1 MLAQYSRRFH
11 RWLTFIFAIPLA
23 VVVGTGL
30 VLSFEPAVQLA
41 RPAQPITLQT
51 IENLLSRHD
60 PARAARAISIRT
72 LDNTLI
78 IGGAGPGGSIV
89 VDLRSGEAISE
100 PQHLAQFFQTA
111 RRLHE
116 TLLLDLGWLV
126 TASTIALLALAPLG
140 LLLGWPKLRNTI
152 GGWHRLAGWALLPLL
167 VGSPLTGLALA
178 FGISLAGPAAPSAGA
193 PLPLRETLH
202 LVAQRHDVAGL
213 DFVRSMGGGTR
224 LVRVLDETGTTVTY
238 RATTA
243 GLQPMPSNWPR
254 ILHEG
259 SWGGVAGSLANLVAA
274 IVLAGLLG
282 TGIWL
287 WARRRMKRRATPRR
301 VRVRP
306 GAAAA
311 SG

>member
-1 MLAQYSRRFH
+1 MTLKPLFLRLH
-11 RWLTFIFAIPLA
+11 RWIALGFALPLL
-23 VVVGTGL
+23 VVIGTGL
-30 VLSFEPAVQLA
+30 VLAFEPALKVLA
-41 RPAQPITLQT
+41 PAGTVTL
-51 IENLLSRHD
+51 ERLSAVMD
-60 PARAARAISIRT
+60 AAGPAAANGSLFVRAYDGTATLGGRAAAQT
-72 LDNTLI
+72 FDLATATPAPA
-78 IGGAGPGGSIV
+78 GA
-89 VDLRSGEAISE
+89 
-100 PQHLAQFFQTA
+100 LAGVFLVS

-126 TASTIALLALAPLG
+126 TASTIALLALAPFG

-178 FGISLAGPAAPSAGA
+178 FGISLAAPAAPPAGA
-193 PLPLRETLH
+193 PLPLRETLQ

-213 DFVRSMGGGTR
+213 DFVRSMGGGMR
-224 LVRVLDETGTTVTY
+224 LVRVLDATGTSVTY

-259 SWGGVAGSLANLVAA
+259 GWGGVAGSLANLVAA
-274 IVLAGLLG
+274 VGLAGLLG
-282 TGIWL
+282 TGSWL
-287 WARRRMKRRATPRR
+287 WVRRTIKRRATPRR

-306 GAAAA
+306 GATAA